1 MRQKGFTLIELMVVI
16 AIIGVVAS
24 FAFPA
29 YVDYMARSKVVE
41 VINVWDDARK
51 KAVLFVAG
59 GGHPNDFAAEFGY
72 DTFTTEYVS
81 KVEYVKPYQNS
92 NWAIKVYMQNIH
104 PDLDG
109 GRLVAVVE
117 PTKAEYGGCS
127 FQAANGQWR
136 PSRMAKYLPEGIRKE
151 CLRL

>member
-1 MRQKGFTLIELMVVI
+1 MKQKGFTLIELMVVI
-16 AIIGVVAS
+16 AIIGVIAS

-41 VINVWDDARK
+41 AISVWDDARK
-51 KAVLFVAG
+51 KAVLFVAS
-59 GGHPNDFAAEFGY
+59 GGHPDDFAAEYGY
-72 DTFTTEYVS
+72 TNFSTKYVS
-81 KVEYVKPYQNS
+81 KVEYVKPFQNS
-92 NWAIKVYMQNIH
+92 NWSIKVHMQNIH
-104 PDLDG
+104 PAVDG
-109 GRLVAVVE
+109 GRLVAVVD
-117 PTKAEYGGCS
+117 PATAQYTGCS

>member
-1 MRQKGFTLIELMVVI
+1 MVI
-16 AIIGVVAS
+16 AIIGVIAS

-41 VINVWDDARK
+41 AISVWDDARK
-51 KAVLFVAG
+51 KAVIFVSN
-59 GGHPNDFAAEFGY
+59 GGHPDDFAKEYGY
-72 DTFTTEYVS
+72 DNFSTEYVA
-81 KVEYVKPYQNS
+81 KVEYVKPYVKS
-92 NWAIKVYMQNIH
+92 SWSIKVQLQNIH
-104 PDLDG
+104 PDVDG
-109 GRLVAVVE
+109 GSLVAGVS
-117 PTKAEYGGCS
+117 PTSAKYTGCS